1 MNKSEKVVCFLS
13 AHLPS
18 SKSKQAGQKIAY
30 NNLFNISREYKV
42 ILISFANSD
51 EIRDIDNSLYS
62 LCEEVVI
69 IPINNFYRFL
79 NAIINLLVPWFI
91 SFRSSRKVYKKIKE
105 INKKYTK
112 VIFWLEY
119 EQMIQYVKNNK
130 SVHNYW
136 IVVCHDIISQMFERK
151 RENAKG
157 IKKVI
162 FDIEY
167 RRLKKWEKQYLQ
179 MVDEVIVLSQKD
191 ALLLSDYNVKSVTVG
206 FPQIPDSKDAN
217 DLQLSPNPSIIFFG
231 AMNRIENEDAVLW
244 FLEKIYP
251 LIRNELGDID
261 FTVVGAHP
269 SSKLIAICNKY
280 SNVKVTGFVE
290 DPGVYFQ
297 KAWLAVAPLRLGAG
311 IKVKVLESLAQGVPV
326 VATKVGAEG
335 IDASE
340 EEGLYVRD
348 SEEEFAR
355 TCINLLSNPI
365 NCMSKKIQAL
375 YWIKKHYKQKE
386 LNSQRIASVIRKGMN
401 ILE

>member
-1 MNKSEKVVCFLS
+1 LNKSEKVVCFLS

-30 NNLFNISREYKV
+30 NNLFNISKEYKV

-79 NAIINLLVPWFI
+79 NAMINLFVPWFI
-91 SFRSSRKVYKKIKE
+91 SFRSSRKVYKKIEE
-105 INKKYTK
+105 INKKYKK

-130 SVHNYW
+130 SIHNYW

-151 RENAKG
+151 KKNAKG

-167 RRLKKWEKQYLQ
+167 KRLKKWEKQYLPL
-179 MVDEVIVLSQKD
+179 VDEVIVLSQKD

-206 FPQIPDSKDAN
+206 FPQIPDSKDAT

-297 KAWLAVAPLRLGAG
+297 EAWLAVAPLRLGAG

-340 EEGLYVRD
+340 DDGLYVRD

-355 TCINLLSNPI
+355 ACINLLSNPI
-365 NCMSKKIQAL
+365 NCMSKKIRAL
-375 YWIKKHYKQKE
+375 YWIKNHYKHKE
-386 LNSQRIASVIRKGMN
+386 LNSQRIASVIRKGIN
-401 ILE
+401 ILG